1 MSTSQ
6 HLCVIQDRVEVAGV
20 NDVIV
25 ITNDVN
31 NLVLCNL
38 LSKSETCTSFVFR
51 LHP

>member
-25 ITNDVN
+25 IN
-31 NLVLCNL
+31 NLVLYNL